1 MHLAEGAEGE
11 MGADRR
17 YIERWQIG
25 LLSSL
30 LELTWWFRRA
40 SLNLERR
47 LLRAGVWL
55 MDAQKPRSRQ

>member
-1 MHLAEGAEGE
+1 